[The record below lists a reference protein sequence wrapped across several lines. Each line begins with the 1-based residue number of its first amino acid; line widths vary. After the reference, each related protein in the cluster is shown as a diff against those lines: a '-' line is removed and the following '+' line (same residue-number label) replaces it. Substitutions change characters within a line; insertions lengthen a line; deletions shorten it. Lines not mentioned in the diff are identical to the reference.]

1 MILCLFRILKGILR
15 CEKHKKIITL
25 KINKEVSPTN
35 IHLFAVF
42 LPSLSKFLPTRKTI
56 EKITRKTIE
65 KNICNILQSPN
76 TFKTW
81 KTDNFLYYQL
91 ISGSYPFQG

>member
-1 MILCLFRILKGILR
+1 MLKGILR
-15 CEKHKKIITL
+15 CEKHKKNNNFE
-25 KINKEVSPTN
+25 NKEVSLTN

-42 LPSLSKFLPTRKTI
+42 LPSLSKFLS
-56 EKITRKTIE
+56 TRKTIE
-65 KNICNILQSPN
+65 KNICNILQLPN

-91 ISGSYPFQG
+91 INSSDSFQG